1 MDSILVVTATEI
13 EMKHIID
20 FRSGFAQGEI
30 KRRKGLFYLVTGIGI
45 INSAIFLTKA
55 LLENKIKGVINLGI
69 AGSFNE
75 DRFPVGEVALV
86 KEEIWG
92 EFGVKENKILSC
104 KKLGFPL
111 GILGKEKIWNR
122 ISLDPEKNKNK
133 LGLRVNIKK
142 KAISLTVSTVTGDLE
157 GEKILKENFSPD
169 IENME
174 GFSLAWV
181 CKLMNLPFLE
191 IRVISNLVGEKR
203 KETWNLKG
211 ALKKLKEISKSVLEN
226 G

>member
-13 EMKHIID
+13 EMSYVAD
-20 FRSGFAQGEI
+20 FRSNFVQGEV
-30 KRRKGLFYLVTGIGI
+30 KRRGGFLYLVTGIGI

-55 LLENKIKGVINLGI
+55 ILENKKVKGVINLGI

-75 DRFPVGEVALV
+75 ERFPVGEVVLV
-86 KEEIWG
+86 EEEIWG
-92 EFGVKENKILSC
+92 EFGIKENKILSC

-122 ISLDPEKNKNK
+122 LVLEPEKSINK
-133 LGLRVNIKK
+133 LGLEANFEKRAK
-142 KAISLTVSTVTGDLE
+142 SLTVSTVTGDQE
-157 GEKILKENFSPD
+157 NEKLLKENFAPD

-181 CKLMNLPFLE
+181 CKLMDLPFLE
-191 IRVISNLVGEKR
+191 IRVVSNLVGEKR
-203 KETWNLKG
+203 KESWNLKG
-211 ALKKLKEISKSVLEN
+211 ALKKLKEVSKSILE
-226 G
+226 